1 MLGQNRTF
9 TANSVIPFLDW
20 LSSQWQSPMTKAAP
34 RVANPERRE
43 YYPAIPGVGMFLPP
57 LLVLGALLLLV
68 SAGIAQEPK
77 PSPATPAQKPA
88 ELTVPPLLIRQG
100 YSITAADAA
109 QLEEALAKDP
119 EHAEARAK
127 LLGYYFASAPRGVP
141 VEEVR
146 QARLRHIL
154 WLIEH
159 HPDSNLLDGA
169 EATIDPSGHP
179 LADADGYAKVKAAWL
194 EQTQKHKNSAA
205 VLGKAAWFFKTP
217 DKEIAADLLKRAHS
231 LEPQAPNWSAG
242 LGFVYATGILGVTM
256 VNQNRFPTGVDP
268 ELAKGPA
275 AQKFRE
281 ELDKSDD
288 PEVIATAGYFL
299 AFHGGILASSG
310 KAPPDIFQL
319 AEKYLTR
326 ALASN
331 PGNSGAQVMLSQLYQ
346 TLAMHAASP
355 EIRAAFMKKRLAVL
369 ETAPASS
376 DSQQRLD
383 QLPRLAQAAF
393 DAGEMEKAANYASES
408 LRLAAGHQEQR
419 GSDMA
424 VHKANIVLGRVALRQ
439 NDVEKAKACLL
450 AAGHVHGDPGLSSF
464 GPNMSLSKELLERGE
479 KDVVLHYLELCKTF
493 WTSSRGQPDRW
504 IEEIKAGKIPEFGP
518 NLIY

>member
-1 MLGQNRTF
+1 
-9 TANSVIPFLDW
+9 
-20 LSSQWQSPMTKAAP
+20 
-34 RVANPERRE
+34 
-43 YYPAIPGVGMFLPP
+43 MFLPP